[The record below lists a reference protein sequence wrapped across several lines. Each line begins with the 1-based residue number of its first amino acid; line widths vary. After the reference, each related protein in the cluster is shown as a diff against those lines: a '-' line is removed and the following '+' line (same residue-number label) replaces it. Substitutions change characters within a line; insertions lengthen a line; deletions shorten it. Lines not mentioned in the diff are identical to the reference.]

1 MNPKIRITAI
11 LSAVAVLCAASSG
24 ALVVTRLAKEPA
36 DVPAAPISPSEPAGT
51 SVPPETGYRL
61 AELGGCI
68 GVYYMGELLYCTDI
82 SVYSLR
88 EADRTLLQEGVRAET
103 YGEVLSLLEDFGS

>member
-1 MNPKIRITAI
+1 MNRKIRISAI
-11 LSAVAVLCAASSG
+11 LSAIAVLCAASSG
-24 ALVVTRLAKEPA
+24 AMVVTRLAKEPA
-36 DVPAAPISPSEPAGT
+36 VSPAEPIGPSEPAGT
-51 SVPPETGYRL
+51 SVPAETGYRV
-61 AELGGCI
+61 AELDGRI

>member
-1 MNPKIRITAI
+1 MNRKIRIAAI
-11 LSAVAVLCAASSG
+11 LSAVTVLCAASSG

-36 DVPAAPISPSEPAGT
+36 VPPAEPTGPSEPNGT
-51 SVPPETGYRL
+51 SVPAETGYRL

-68 GVYYMGELLYCTDI
+68 GVYYMGKLLYCTDI

-88 EADRTLLQEGVRAET
+88 EADRTLLQKGVRAET
-103 YGEVLSLLEDFGS
+103 YGEVLSLLEEFGS